1 MVITSVENNRIKEI
15 IKLQRKKY
23 RDLTNTYLVETEHL
37 VEEAYKKGV
46 VEEIFLLEGKECLY
60 DTKYTYVN
68 ESVMKKITTTDT
80 LCNIVA
86 VCHKNIGNEITGNKI
101 LLLDDIQDPGNLG
114 TIIRSAVAFNINTL
128 ILSPNT
134 VDLYNSK
141 VLRSAQGN
149 HFHINIVIMD
159 LKAAITKLKK
169 EEYKV
174 FGTNVNDGVDV
185 RELSISDKKK
195 YALIVG
201 NEGHGVDR
209 KIQDLCD
216 MNLYINMNNKVESL
230 NVGVACSIL
239 LYELER

>member
-114 TIIRSAVAFNINTL
+114 TIIRSAVAFNITTL
-128 ILSPNT
+128 VLSPNT

-149 HFHINIVIMD
+149 HFHVNIVIMD
-159 LKAAITKLKK
+159 LKEAITKLKK
-169 EEYKV
+169 EEYKI
-174 FGTNVNDGVDV
+174 FGTNVNNGIDV
-185 RELSISDKKK
+185 TLFVHLRI
-195 YALIVG
+195 Y
-201 NEGHGVDR
+201 
-209 KIQDLCD
+209 Q
-216 MNLYINMNNKVESL
+216 
-230 NVGVACSIL
+230 L
-239 LYELER
+239 LPRTVPY

>member
-23 RDLTNTYLVETEHL
+23 RDLTNTYLVETEHW

-101 LLLDDIQDPGNLG
+101 LLLDNIQDPGNLG